1 MKAKTILCCLLISAL
16 VTGTAAMS
24 VHALSSTGSSEN
36 NISDQPETTNNGFY
50 FEWDRSDENGLTANM
65 GTSFEEA
72 VIIRNNRLLASTT
85 LNEDFTAKDG
95 QITIG
100 TSVLSK
106 LDNGENTLDLITFD
120 KEFPIHI
127 NVTDIF
133 HINTPDTPDEP
144 DEPDEEPFVLWAD
157 NTDFEWDRA
166 DNSDIVITTNSF
178 SDNVTVKSKLKIDS
192 SLIKDTVTIN
202 NGQIIIDADFLKR
215 LDDGENNLE
224 LYLKEGKLDI
234 KVTVT
239 DSRPSEEKE
248 LSADKTTFTWDRSNP
263 LGIAVKTN
271 SSSRSVRITKD
282 GEELALNK
290 DTGVYI
296 ALGRVVITSNILK
309 NLDDGSNSLVLYFD
323 DGELPIEINVTDT
336 KQQDPTELIADQ
348 TDFEWRRSDPDG
360 IIIQTNSASESFI
373 VKKNGQLFDS
383 SLTNKGLS
391 IEEGQIYL
399 SADFLKKLDN
409 GENQLSL
416 MLKEGNIYIN
426 ITVIDDNAS
435 SVGITADENYYTWDR
450 SNLIGISI
458 KTNSES
464 KNVVI
469 TKDGE
474 ELFSNKDAGVYLVL
488 GRVGIT
494 APFLN
499 QLDNGENHLVFEF
512 DDGTLPITINVTD
525 RKNKAEIEKN
535 LTADRTVFTWKR
547 GSDKGISVNTNSTSE
562 TASVRKK
569 GMLSLV
575 SSPESIS
582 IENGT
587 VTLTPAYLNTLSD
600 GKSELTLVME
610 DGSIDITVN
619 VLANVTDQSDVPQ
632 ASISAT
638 SSSGY
643 SYDSPN
649 TGNEATIAGVA
660 MLASAAIIIG
670 TATWK
675 KKKKKDS

>member
-1 MKAKTILCCLLISAL
+1 M
-16 VTGTAAMS
+16 
-24 VHALSSTGSSEN
+24 
-36 NISDQPETTNNGFY
+36 
-50 FEWDRSDENGLTANM
+50 
-65 GTSFEEA
+65 
-72 VIIRNNRLLASTT
+72 
-85 LNEDFTAKDG
+85 
-95 QITIG
+95 
-100 TSVLSK
+100 
-106 LDNGENTLDLITFD
+106 
-120 KEFPIHI
+120 
-127 NVTDIF
+127 
-133 HINTPDTPDEP
+133 
-144 DEPDEEPFVLWAD
+144 
-157 NTDFEWDRA
+157 
-166 DNSDIVITTNSF
+166 
-178 SDNVTVKSKLKIDS
+178 
-192 SLIKDTVTIN
+192 
-202 NGQIIIDADFLKR
+202 
-215 LDDGENNLE
+215 
-224 LYLKEGKLDI
+224 
-234 KVTVT
+234 
-239 DSRPSEEKE
+239 
-248 LSADKTTFTWDRSNP
+248 
-263 LGIAVKTN
+263 
-271 SSSRSVRITKD
+271 
-282 GEELALNK
+282 
-290 DTGVYI
+290 
-296 ALGRVVITSNILK
+296 
-309 NLDDGSNSLVLYFD
+309 
-323 DGELPIEINVTDT
+323 
-336 KQQDPTELIADQ
+336 
-348 TDFEWRRSDPDG
+348 
-360 IIIQTNSASESFI
+360 
-373 VKKNGQLFDS
+373 
-383 SLTNKGLS
+383 
-391 IEEGQIYL
+391 
-399 SADFLKKLDN
+399 
-409 GENQLSL
+409 
-416 MLKEGNIYIN
+416 
-426 ITVIDDNAS
+426 IDDNAS
-435 SVGITADENYYTWDR
+435 SGGITADENYYTWDR

-525 RKNKAEIEKN
+525 RKNKAEIENN

-619 VLANVTDQSDVPQ
+619 VMAKVTDQSDVPQ

-643 SYDSPN
+643 SYDFPN
-649 TGNEATIAGVA
+649 TGTEATIAGVA